1 MRPKVIVSTCGTSIF
16 TNRSANERRALINKL
31 ANCQEEDFTP
41 EEKQALEEHIR
52 ERRQL
57 LERTRDIHEIK
68 RLSAELN
75 GVLTY
80 YGGAPEPASDGADV
94 HILITSDTY
103 LGQRVGEIIESWMRS
118 RELVVHVWRLSGLV
132 TNDRD
137 SFREAMATLIHW
149 CEDELTGY
157 RNSDYRIAFNLTGG
171 FKSVQ
176 GFLQTI
182 GMFYADE
189 SFYIFETGSLLSIP
203 RLPIKLDTEG
213 VIGEHDKAFR
223 RLGLGEVLSA
233 EECEGIPET
242 LLFQAGQEATLSE
255 WGTLVWKRGKKQL
268 YGKRLINPLS
278 GLRYAPHFKRKVE
291 RLNLTAERL
300 ARLNER
306 LDELSLV
313 VRKKRSNL
321 RGLNFK
327 KLKGDPRPPST
338 HECDIWS
345 DDERRLFGHYEE
357 GAFVIDD
364 IERGLH

>member
-1 MRPKVIVSTCGTSIF
+1 MV
-16 TNRSANERRALINKL
+16 
-31 ANCQEEDFTP
+31 EEADTG
-41 EEKQALEEHIR
+41 R
-52 ERRQL
+52 
-57 LERTRDIHEIK
+57 IK

-80 YGGAPEPASDGADV
+80 YGGAPEPASGGADLHV
-94 HILITSDTY
+94 LITSDTY
-103 LGQRVGEIIESWMRS
+103 LGQRVGEIIELWLRS
-118 RELVVHVWRLSGLV
+118 RGLAVDVWRPSGLV

-137 SFREAMATLIHW
+137 SFREAMATLIHR
-149 CEDELTGY
+149 CEDVLTDY
-157 RNSDYRIAFNLTGG
+157 RNSGYRIAFNLTGG
-171 FKSVQ
+171 FKSAQ

-189 SFYIFETGSLLSIP
+189 IFYIFETGSLLSIP